1 VKPLVSLGFV
11 SKRAPALRVAG
22 VERQRAP
29 RSPASCGVAALHHS
43 HPQQVWRQSLAILL
57 LSASAAAGR
66 PALFGGSSTNFQP
79 AGRPHPAVVRVIV
92 PDGTGASYGSGALVA
107 VNAEH
112 GLVVT
117 NWHVVR
123 DARGQIVVAF
133 ADGFRSGATVLATD
147 RDWDLAALAIWRP
160 NVDPIPLAARP
171 PVPGETL
178 SIAGYGKGS
187 YRAAAGRCTQYVS
200 PGRDFP
206 PEMIELSAA
215 ARDGDS
221 GGPILNSR
229 GELAGVLFGAAWGHT
244 TGSHCGRVSRFLS
257 SVADEFQRL
266 GTSPAM
272 IARQSQKKGTGPIC
286 AKHPSGRS
294 GKLDLSPFSA
304 VAGREQ
310 AGWRASDD
318 EPASG
323 RLPVVSIPAVRPL
336 AGESNRQP
344 SPVAP
349 PEAAQTTTEPQSHGG
364 REHVSSQG
372 AQPLGWE
379 DIAGSTRS
387 EQIKTILAAVGVLAI
402 VFHGLR
408 LASKAQGS

>member
-1 VKPLVSLGFV
+1 M
-11 SKRAPALRVAG
+11 
-22 VERQRAP
+22 
-29 RSPASCGVAALHHS
+29 
-43 HPQQVWRQSLAILL
+43 
-57 LSASAAAGR
+57 
-66 PALFGGSSTNFQP
+66 NFQP

-92 PDGTGASYGSGALVA
+92 PDGTGTSYGSGALVA

-160 NVDPIPLAARP
+160 NVDPIPLASRP
-171 PVPGETL
+171 PVPGEPL

-244 TGSHCGRVSRFLS
+244 TGSHCGRVGWFLT
-257 SVADEFQRL
+257 SVADQFQRL

-272 IARQSQKKGTGPIC
+272 IARQPQPI
-286 AKHPSGRS
+286 ATPTARQSYPSA
-294 GKLDLSPFSA
+294 SA

-310 AGWRASDD
+310 AGLRGSDD

-336 AGESNRQP
+336 ADESSRQP
-344 SPVAP
+344 PPATP
-349 PEAAQTTTEPQSHGG
+349 PEAGQTASEPPSHDGL
-364 REHVSSQG
+364 EHASSQG
-372 AQPLGWE
+372 AQPLRWE

-387 EQIKTILAAVGVLAI
+387 EQIKTTLAAVGVLAI